1 MGEKGV
7 KAEGRRQRT
16 YPGAQ
21 GVGLGGGLQLGTG
34 KEWEQRGTGRDR
46 QDGREEK
53 GDYWEKIKGATKAC
67 KT

>member
-1 MGEKGV
+1 MGVKGV

-34 KEWEQRGTGRDR
+34 KEWEHRGAGEESGRTG
-46 QDGREEK
+46 EK
-53 GDYWEKIKGATKAC
+53 KKVITARNV
-67 KT
+67 